1 MPDHADLNA
10 IHTRMHAAAQHLRLP
25 IRRRAWQGRTGQVL
39 GLGTGS
45 SIEFQDHRPYAP
57 GDDPRQIDWRAYA
70 RTEHYVM
77 KMHREEVSP
86 RVDVVLD
93 ASQSMAFDAHKW
105 TRSLE
110 LLYFAVES
118 ASALGSSTRCTFLN
132 GHMAQELPIE
142 SLLAYRLPLPQTQD
156 TQESPDLNAVQ
167 WRYGSLRIV
176 ISDLLFPG
184 QPGPWLAV
192 LGASRGNG
200 MLLAPYTHAEA
211 DPAWSGNLH
220 FVDCE
225 TQHQRKQRVSPELL
239 ARYKQQYVRH
249 FDLWQDACAR
259 YALLLA
265 RVPAHGAFENALQ
278 AEALRV
284 GAVELCNS

>member
-1 MPDHADLNA
+1 MHDRVDLSA
-10 IHTRMHAAAQHLRLP
+10 IHAQMHAAAQHLRLP
-25 IRRRAWQGRTGQVL
+25 VRRRAWQGRTGQVL
-39 GLGTGS
+39 GAGTGS

-70 RTEHYVM
+70 RTAHYVM

-93 ASQSMAFDAHKW
+93 VSRSMTFDAEKW

-118 ASALGSSTRCTFLN
+118 ARALGSSTHCTLLN
-132 GHMAQELPIE
+132 GHMAHPLPAE
-142 SLLAYRLPLPQTQD
+142 SLLAHALPQLHD
-156 TQESPDLNAVQ
+156 TQATPALSTVQ

-184 QPGPWLAV
+184 QPDAWLSV
-192 LGASRGNG
+192 LGATQGHG
-200 MLLAPYTHAEA
+200 MLLVPYTRAET
-211 DPAWSGNLH
+211 DPAWSGNLC

-225 TQHQRKQRVSPELL
+225 TQLQRKQRVSPDIM
-239 ARYKQQYVRH
+239 ARYQQQYARH
-249 FDLWQDACAR
+249 FALWQGACAK

-265 RVPAHGAFENALQ
+265 RLPAHGTFENALQ
-278 AEALRV
+278 EEALRV